1 MKMRCNKK
9 TFELFISTILRKD
22 KKGIELEMLGWWI
35 IALVVLVLL
44 IMAILI
50 LKSKGISAIDYI
62 KNLFRF
68 KG

>member
-1 MKMRCNKK
+1 MKMKK
-9 TFELFISTILRKD
+9 LRKD
-22 KKGIELEMLGWWI
+22 KKAIEIEMLGWWI
-35 IALVVLVLL
+35 IALAVLVIL
-44 IMAILI
+44 IIAAII